1 METGYRRKDNG
12 DYFEKK
18 IMKNENLA
26 KILFLFLSIS
36 AYSAQ
41 TDNIPVRDF
50 EVTPI
55 FDLNTL
61 KPEVEIIPFLNNF
74 FSVDK
79 EENIYFV
86 DVSNHRVL
94 KFGINGDFIAQIGS
108 IGQREKDLYYPQGLF
123 LKGDRLFALNYEGRE
138 IKIFNTNGK
147 FISGFRIPDAST
159 SFALYVHD
167 EQIITDTKY
176 KDLRN
181 FNLQKLLSLFN
192 KKGEKVKSVGKI
204 LKCQTFTGYEV
215 FNSAFINMIDNSF
228 VIALANYPLIFRC
241 DLNGKEIFYKDLIE
255 LEINEIRELQER
267 IFKLGMDTPES
278 IKEKNAVRSSVYCSG
293 LGISLEKQIYY
304 ALMNSCYL
312 LHLNERGDIVEKLKL
327 KIQNEPLRVEKI
339 NINEMGNFYGIGILH
354 KEKKKIFFKF

>member
-1 METGYRRKDNG
+1 MR
-12 DYFEKK
+12 
-18 IMKNENLA
+18 NE
-26 KILFLFLSIS
+26 ILIKTFFLFLNIS
-36 AYSAQ
+36 SYSAQ
-41 TDNIPVRDF
+41 TDNLPVRDV
-50 EVTPI
+50 EVTPL
-55 FDLNTL
+55 FELDTL
-61 KPEVEIIPFLNNF
+61 KPEVKIIPFQNNF
-74 FSVDK
+74 LSVDK

-86 DVSNHRVL
+86 DTSNHRIL
-94 KFGINGDFIAQIGS
+94 KFGINGKFITQIGS
-108 IGQREKDLYYPQGLF
+108 IGQREEELYYPQGIF
-123 LKGDRLFALNYEGRE
+123 LKGDRLFVLNYEGKE
-138 IKIFNTNGK
+138 IKIFNANGK
-147 FISGFRIPDAST
+147 FISGFKIPDAST

-241 DLNGKEIFYKDLIE
+241 DLDDKEIFYKDLRE
-255 LEINEIRELQER
+255 LKVKEITELQER

-293 LGISLEKQIYY
+293 LGVSLEKQIYY

-327 KIQNEPLRVEKI
+327 KIQNEPVRVEKI

-354 KEKKKIFFKF
+354 EQKKKIFFNF